1 VNANNPERALM
12 KRVIADTSFAY
23 LVSGALALI
32 IPLLL
37 LEHNVNVAEIGIVLS
52 VYPLI
57 FLSARLLFAA
67 LADRVGWGHVFAL
80 INWPTTFFS
89 TLIYFFASSTT
100 GFFIGKIVEALR
112 ESSYWA
118 VNRTAIFSLSPNREE
133 HEATRIN
140 AVIWLSTAGGSAI
153 AGVGIAYI
161 GFSSTLLVLIFASAA
176 MGIPA
181 LALWKQRSVLPP
193 KTEKKSRSAISLSPR
208 GRDRTFW
215 RVSIALLF
223 YSLATYPLITLL
235 LPVFM
240 DQQLKYNYLSIGV
253 AFMLYNVVAALVT
266 LITLK
271 KPINRARAVYQ
282 SIIGIVASFLLANS
296 GFYFLAFF
304 LALAVQR
311 GLGIGFFESIV
322 AKVTKNNSAV
332 SVDIGWLHVPTRL
345 AEFASVLSAGYVAQY
360 LGYLPVFVASGVAFA
375 VFSILSLSIV
385 KQDCPK
391 ENIENEFEKSL
402 NKPKNLDL

>member
-1 VNANNPERALM
+1 M
-12 KRVIADTSFAY
+12 KRVIADTSFNY

-37 LEHNVNVAEIGIVLS
+37 LDRKVNVAEIGIVLS

-67 LADRVGWGHVFAL
+67 SADRVGWGHVFTV
-80 INWPTTFFS
+80 INWPATFFS
-89 TLIYFFASSTT
+89 TLIYFLASSTF
-100 GFFIGKIVEALR
+100 GFFVGKIVEALR

-153 AGVGIAYI
+153 AGAGIAYI
-161 GFSSTLLVLIFASAA
+161 GFSSTLLVLIFASAI
-176 MGIPA
+176 MGVPA
-181 LALWKQRSVLPP
+181 LALWKQRANSHQKTQRPSGTAVSLNP
-193 KTEKKSRSAISLSPR
+193 K

-266 LITLK
+266 LVTLK
-271 KPINRARAVYQ
+271 RPINRARAALQ
-282 SIIGIVASFLLANS
+282 SIIGLLASFP
-296 GFYFLAFF
+296 
-304 LALAVQR
+304 
-311 GLGIGFFESIV
+311 I
-322 AKVTKNNSAV
+322 
-332 SVDIGWLHVPTRL
+332 
-345 AEFASVLSAGYVAQY
+345 
-360 LGYLPVFVASGVAFA
+360 
-375 VFSILSLSIV
+375 SILRHLLPRHSSSHSLS
-385 KQDCPK
+385 
-391 ENIENEFEKSL
+391 NEASA
-402 NKPKNLDL
+402 

>member
-1 VNANNPERALM
+1 MN
-12 KRVIADTSFAY
+12 RVIADTSFNY

-37 LEHNVNVAEIGIVLS
+37 LQRNVNVAEIGIVLS
-52 VYPLI
+52 IYPLI

-67 LADRVGWGHVFAL
+67 LADRIGWGYVFAL

-89 TLIYFFASSTT
+89 TLIYFLANSTF

-140 AVIWLSTAGGSAI
+140 AVIWFSIAGGSAI
-153 AGVGIAYI
+153 AGVGISYI
-161 GFSSTLLVLIFASAA
+161 GFSSTLLVLIFASTV
-176 MGIPA
+176 MGLPA
-181 LALWKQRSVLPP
+181 LALWKKQVSPP
-193 KTEKKSRSAISLSPR
+193 RRAENNQKRIVSLSPK
-208 GRDRTFW
+208 GRNRTFW
-215 RVSIALLF
+215 QVSIALMF

-240 DQQLKYNYLSIGV
+240 DQQLKYNYLSIGA
-253 AFMLYNVVAALVT
+253 AFMLYNIIAAIATIV
-266 LITLK
+266 TLK
-271 KPINRARAVYQ
+271 KPINRTRAILQ
-282 SIIGIVASFLLANS
+282 SVIGIVACVLLANS
-296 GFYFLAFF
+296 GIYFLAFF

-322 AKVTKNNSAV
+322 AKVTKNNFAV

-345 AEFASVLSAGYVAQY
+345 GEFASVLTAGFIAQY
-360 LGYLPVFVASGVAFA
+360 LGYAPIFIASGVAFA
-375 VFSILSLSIV
+375 VFSILSL
-385 KQDCPK
+385 
-391 ENIENEFEKSL
+391 
-402 NKPKNLDL
+402 NLMIQQPSQKTSS